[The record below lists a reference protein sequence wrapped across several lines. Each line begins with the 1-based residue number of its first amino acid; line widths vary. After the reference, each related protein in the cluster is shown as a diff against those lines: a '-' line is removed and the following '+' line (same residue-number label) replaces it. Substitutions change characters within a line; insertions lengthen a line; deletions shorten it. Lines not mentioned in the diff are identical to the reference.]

1 MNKEILIVA
10 TEFPPG
16 PGGIGSHAFSMA
28 RALYA
33 KGYSVTVVAPADFV
47 TKEEVV
53 EFDSR
58 QDFTIVRYDRTER
71 FHYLKRFK
79 VVARHIRSNVILSG
93 KFALWIGLW
102 LGIRFRKCNRIA
114 ILHGTEVRPSNLF
127 DRIMTHLSIASMT
140 KVVAVSSFTKSLIPK
155 WTIKNKEVSIIPNG
169 INPEEFGEDDDK
181 VELIGNPSLLT
192 VGNVTPRKGQHRVI
206 KAMPEILKKF
216 PEAHYHIVGLP
227 TYKDQFHQLAQS
239 LGVEQAITFHGKIK
253 SREDLYRLYRSS
265 DVFMILSENQK
276 DGDCEGFGIV
286 VLEAGYFDL
295 PSIGATG
302 SGIVDAIED
311 GKSGYLVDGNDAKC
325 ICEALVKI
333 MQNKDELRKGAKAF
347 AIAHNWNTIINDII
361 KLFR

>member
-1 MNKEILIVA
+1 MKKEILIVA

-28 RALYA
+28 RALCT
-33 KGYSVTVVAPADFV
+33 KGYRVTVVAPADYV

-53 EFDSR
+53 EFDHC
-58 QDFTIVRYDRTER
+58 QNFTIIRYDRTER
-71 FHYLKRFK
+71 FHYLKRFR
-79 VVARHIRSNVILSG
+79 VASKHIKPNVILSG

-102 LGIRFRKCNRIA
+102 LGIRFNRNNRIA
-114 ILHGTEVRPSNLF
+114 ILHGSEVRPSNFF
-127 DRIMTHLSIASMT
+127 DRLMTHLSIASMT

-155 WTIKNKEVSIIPNG
+155 WTIKNKEVSIVPNG
-169 INPEEFGEDDDK
+169 INPEEFGDEVDK
-181 VELIGNPSLLT
+181 IELSGFPILLT

-206 KAMPEILKKF
+206 KALPEILRKY
-216 PEAHYHIVGLP
+216 PDAHYHIVGLP
-227 TYKDQFHQLAQS
+227 TYKEQFLQLAQS
-239 LGVEQAITFHGKIK
+239 LDVEQAITFHGKIK
-253 SREDLYRLYRSS
+253 RREDLYRFYRSS
-265 DVFMILSENQK
+265 DVFIILSENQK

-311 GKSGYLVDGNDAKC
+311 GKSGYLVDGNNTTG
-325 ICEALVKI
+325 ICEALEKI